1 MPIPALVA
9 GAATMASP
17 LIYGYGRHILGN
29 DAPAPVVQN
38 NISNLSQLSDIAAR
52 NTSDLNAAVA
62 KAATETT
69 DPVTAFLSGYSRT
82 DPEFLVGNGTSTD
95 IGTLSTPTPTVT
107 PKTARQTARNT
118 SKSSRTPVTTS
129 GSNSQ
134 SQRTSTDLSRNAGV
148 DTNGFGWLNDL
159 LPLLA
164 AGGLG
169 YLLAK

>member
-29 DAPAPVVQN
+29 DSPAPVVQN

-52 NTSDLNAAVA
+52 NNADLNAAVVN
-62 KAATETT
+62 AAAQTT
-69 DPVTAFLSGYSRT
+69 DPVSAFLAGYSRT
-82 DPEFLVGNGTSTD
+82 DPVFLNNGTSTD
-95 IGTLSTPTPTVT
+95 IGTLSTPTRTVT
-107 PKTARQTARNT
+107 PKTTRQTTKT
-118 SKSSRTPVTTS
+118 SSKNSGTPITS
-129 GSNSQ
+129 PGSNSQ
-134 SQRTSTDLSRNAGV
+134 RQSVSTDLSRGSGV
-148 DTNGFGWLNDL
+148 DINSLSWLNDL

>member
-29 DAPAPVVQN
+29 DSPAPVVQN

-52 NTSDLNAAVA
+52 NNADLNAAVA
-62 KAATETT
+62 NAAAQTT
-69 DPVTAFLSGYSRT
+69 DPVSAFLAGYSRT
-82 DPEFLVGNGTSTD
+82 DPVFLNNGTSTD
-95 IGTLSTPTPTVT
+95 IGTLNTPTRTVT
-107 PKTARQTARNT
+107 PKTARQATRTA
-118 SKSSRTPVTTS
+118 SKSSATPATTS

-134 SQRTSTDLSRNAGV
+134 NQRTSTDISRNAGV

>member
-38 NISNLSQLSDIAAR
+38 NISNLSQLSDIAAK
-52 NTSDLNAAVA
+52 NNANLNAAIA
-62 KAATETT
+62 NAAAQTT
-69 DPVTAFLSGYSRT
+69 DPVTAFFSGYSRT

-95 IGTLSTPTPTVT
+95 IGTLDAPKTTVT
-107 PKTARQTARNT
+107 PKTTRQTTRAA
-118 SKSSRTPVTTS
+118 SKSSTPVATS

-134 SQRTSTDLSRNAGV
+134 RQSVSTDLSHGNGV
-148 DTNGFGWLNDL
+148 DINSLSWLNDL

>member
-1 MPIPALVA
+1 MPIPALV

-62 KAATETT
+62 NAAAQTT
-69 DPVTAFLSGYSRT
+69 DPVSAFLAGYSRT
-82 DPEFLVGNGTSTD
+82 DPVFLNNGTSTD
-95 IGTLSTPTPTVT
+95 IGTLNTPTPTVT
-107 PKTARQTARNT
+107 PKTTRQATRT
-118 SKSSRTPVTTS
+118 SSKSSTTPATPS
-129 GSNSQ
+129 GSNFQ
-134 SQRTSTDLSRNAGV
+134 SQKTSTDLSQKAGV

>member
-38 NISNLSQLSDIAAR
+38 NISNLSQLSEQAAK
-52 NTSDLNAAVA
+52 NNADLNAAIA
-62 KAATETT
+62 NASTQTN
-69 DPVTAFLSGYSRT
+69 DPVSAFLAGYSRT
-82 DPEFLVGNGTSTD
+82 DPVFLNNGTSTD
-95 IGTLSTPTPTVT
+95 IGTLNTPTPTVI
-107 PKTARQTARNT
+107 PKTTRQTTRST
-118 SKSSRTPVTTS
+118 SKSATTPVTS
-129 GSNSQ
+129 SDSNSQ
-134 SQRTSTDLSRNAGV
+134 SQRTSTDLSRNTGV